1 MVYAKGI
8 LSGLA
13 AWFLAIV
20 AADWSF
26 FRIISREKATGLGA
40 MAGVLTSSL
49 FSPVFWIFAAL
60 FFALF
65 FFASRLGNK
74 FLRVF
79 FFWIPTLAV
88 STFGLAIVALFA
100 FVYIHFRNQ

>member
-65 FFASRLGNK
+65 FFASRL
-74 FLRVF
+74 
-79 FFWIPTLAV
+79 PTLAV

>member
-26 FRIISREKATGLGA
+26 FRIINREKATGLSA
-40 MAGVLTSSL
+40 VAGVLTSSIL
-49 FSPVFWIFAAL
+49 SPVFWTFAVL
-60 FFALF
+60 FFVLF

-74 FLRVF
+74 FLRVLL
-79 FFWIPTLAV
+79 FWIPTVAV

-100 FVYIHFRNQ
+100 LVYIHFRNQ